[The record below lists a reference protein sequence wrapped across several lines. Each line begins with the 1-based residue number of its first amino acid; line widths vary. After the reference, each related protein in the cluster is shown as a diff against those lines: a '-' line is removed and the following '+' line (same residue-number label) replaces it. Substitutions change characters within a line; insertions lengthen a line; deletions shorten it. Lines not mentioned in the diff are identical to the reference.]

1 MNAKNHMILFI
12 SLILSLACVFFSYSS
27 YGKAL
32 YELSSG
38 LAIVFI
44 LVAIRQLH
52 LLGFRPLL

>member
-12 SLILSLACVFFSYSS
+12 SLILSLGCIFFSYVS
-27 YGKAL
+27 YGKIM
-32 YELSSG
+32 YELTNG

-44 LVAIRQLH
+44 LLAIRQLH